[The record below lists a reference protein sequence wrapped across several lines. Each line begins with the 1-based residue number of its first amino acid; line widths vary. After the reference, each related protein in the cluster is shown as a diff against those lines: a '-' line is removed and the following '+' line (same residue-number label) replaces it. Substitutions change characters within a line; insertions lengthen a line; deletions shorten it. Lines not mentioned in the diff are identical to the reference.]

1 MTTDETLRD
10 EDALFNELY
19 EELRKLAQARMRRIP
34 DGQTLQPTA
43 LIHEVYLRMHERAQ
57 RYWHDRAHFF
67 AAAARAMHEILVD
80 QARRKHARK
89 RGGDQR
95 RADVTV
101 TLAADDGDV
110 SMATILALDEILAR
124 MAAEYPDHVRIVV
137 YRYFG
142 GLTMDEIAEV
152 LEMPKRTVERYWR
165 FGRAWLK
172 QALAGLKA

>member
-1 MTTDETLRD
+1 MMSDDTLSD
-10 EDALFNELY
+10 EDVLFAELY
-19 EELRKLAQARMRRIP
+19 DELGKLAEARMRRIP

-57 RYWHDRAHFF
+57 RQWHGRAHFF

-80 QARRKHARK
+80 QMRRKQARK

-95 RADVTV
+95 RADITV
-101 TLAADDGDV
+101 TLADDGDV
-110 SMATILALDEILAR
+110 SMATILALDEILTR
-124 MAAEYPDHVRIVV
+124 MSAEYPEHARIVV

-152 LEMPKRTVERYWR
+152 LEMPKRTAERYWR

-172 QALAGLKA
+172 QALAGLRA

>member
-1 MTTDETLRD
+1 MTTDETLHD
-10 EDALFNELY
+10 EDALFHELY
-19 EELRKLAQARMRRIP
+19 DELRKLAQARMRRIP

-57 RYWHDRAHFF
+57 RHWNGRAHFF

-80 QARRKHARK
+80 QARRKRARK

-95 RADVTV
+95 RADVTI
-101 TLAADDGDV
+101 TLAADDDV
-110 SMATILALDEILAR
+110 SMATILALDEILSR
-124 MAAEYPDHVRIVV
+124 MAAEYPEHARIVV

-152 LEMPKRTVERYWR
+152 LEMPKRTAERYWR

-172 QALAGLKA
+172 QALAGIRA